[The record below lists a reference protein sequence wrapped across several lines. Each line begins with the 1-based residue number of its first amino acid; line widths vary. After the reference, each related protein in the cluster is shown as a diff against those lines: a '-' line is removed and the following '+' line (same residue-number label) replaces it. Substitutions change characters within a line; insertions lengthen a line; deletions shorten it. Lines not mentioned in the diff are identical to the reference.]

1 MESMRYAYLRKG
13 QAALGLILILVFAA
27 STASADVSIS
37 NSYYTS
43 GSESHENIF
52 LHNMDYSNSVSVFN
66 DNYNANAQASTS
78 NQSETSEFTNT
89 VYSDSSSGPQGFG
102 LAARDSIDMG
112 YSRTLVGGRVPYT
125 KLTYDVENLRR
136 EDLPAALQINYFSP
150 ESAFN
155 DNIYNLV
162 NNKYTGTFQSSGS
175 RAYVSGTGTSN
186 GGATSSFRDIL
197 SYSFVGKDCKMDS
210 LLVEQSGDRP
220 VDYTWKTFLNQ
231 GAFGVTG
238 IDISV
243 SEGNFARYGIIGTSN
258 YLGARSSPNDKYYP
272 AHNIAGSMDSN
283 KGPKITVLGEEIDFG
298 LEEEV
303 EEDEESIF
311 APSVAYKIE
320 R

>member
-13 QAALGLILILVFAA
+13 QAALGLLLILVFAA

-52 LHNMDYSNSVSVFN
+52 LHNMDYSNSASVFN
-66 DNYNANAQASTS
+66 DKYNANAEASTS

-102 LAARDSIDMG
+102 LEARDSSDLG
-112 YSRTLVGGRVPYT
+112 YSRLLVGGRVPYT

-136 EDLPAALQINYFSP
+136 EDLPAALQINYFGP
-150 ESAFN
+150 ESTFN

-162 NNKYTGTFQSSGS
+162 NNKYTGTFQSYGS
-175 RAYVSGTGTSN
+175 SAFVSGTGTSN
-186 GGATSSFRDIL
+186 GGAPSSFRDIL
-197 SYSFVGKDCKMDS
+197 SYSLVGKDCKMDS
-210 LLVEQSGDRP
+210 ILVEKSGDKP

-231 GAFGVTG
+231 GSVGLTG

-243 SEGNFARYGIIGTSN
+243 SEGNFAQYGIIGTSN
-258 YLGARSSPNDKYYP
+258 FLGARSSPKDKFYP
-272 AHNIAGSMDSN
+272 AINTAMSMDSK
-283 KGPKITVLGEEIDFG
+283 KGPKITILGEEYDFIG
-298 LEEEV
+298 G
-303 EEDEESIF
+303 EDEAEESIF

>member
-1 MESMRYAYLRKG
+1 M
-13 QAALGLILILVFAA
+13 
-27 STASADVSIS
+27 
-37 NSYYTS
+37 
-43 GSESHENIF
+43 
-52 LHNMDYSNSVSVFN
+52 
-66 DNYNANAQASTS
+66 
-78 NQSETSEFTNT
+78 
-89 VYSDSSSGPQGFG
+89 
-102 LAARDSIDMG
+102 
-112 YSRTLVGGRVPYT
+112 PYT

-162 NNKYTGTFQSSGS
+162 NNKYTGMFLSSGS
-175 RAYVSGTGTSN
+175 SAYVSGTGTSN
-186 GGATSSFRDIL
+186 GGAPSSFRDIL

-210 LLVEQSGDRP
+210 ILVEQSGDKP

-231 GAFGVTG
+231 GAYGLTG

-272 AHNIAGSMDSN
+272 ANNTARSMADSK
-283 KGPKITVLGEEIDFG
+283 KGPKITILGEEIDLG
-298 LEEEV
+298 LDEEV
-303 EEDEESIF
+303 EDEESIF